1 MKRLYGAMAMETIIH
16 VAFGVKVDSLADPTN
31 PIIVY
36 AKKSFQNDMS
46 VTTFISIMAIILMP
60 GVAEKL
66 GIRYRGDITDFFR
79 HFAEEIIS
87 QKKREL
93 ADAATLGT
101 PKTTT
106 SSSSSFLELLLEA
119 EEEGRRQQQANKN
132 DEDNEQPKMGKKSS
146 PKHMST
152 DEMVG
157 ELADAATL
165 GTPKTT
171 TSSSSFLELLLEA
184 EEEGRRQQQA
194 NKNDEGNEQPKMG
207 KKSSPKHMSTDEMV
221 SQCILFFLAGYE
233 TSSSTMCMAAYLLAL
248 HPQAQ
253 EKLHEEII
261 SVTAQLAAERPQMAA
276 NVVELITFEDLP
288 RFAYLS
294 AVVDETL
301 RLYAP
306 ATATERQASED
317 TLLQSTHYSIHV
329 KKGDVVHIPIYSMHR
344 DEEQF
349 EQPEIF
355 KPERFLPTTAAGD
368 KAPPSFHRYSY
379 LPFGGGPRSCVAM
392 SLALRE
398 VKLALLHTVRLYKLS
413 PCDRTKI
420 PVELYYQANFITP
433 KDIILKV
440 EKR

>member
-1 MKRLYGAMAMETIIH
+1 MKPRIDSALGKLTDNFSSAVEESGEAIDMKRLYGAMAMETIIH

-132 DEDNEQPKMGKKSS
+132 DE
-146 PKHMST
+146 
-152 DEMVG
+152 
-157 ELADAATL
+157 
-165 GTPKTT
+165 
-171 TSSSSFLELLLEA
+171 
-184 EEEGRRQQQA
+184 
-194 NKNDEGNEQPKMG
+194 GNEQPKMG

-233 TSSSTMCMAAYLLAL
+233 TSSSTMCLAAYLLAL

-413 PCDRTKI
+413 PCDRTKVQSFLLYFIQSIFTAFTITKQI

>member
-1 MKRLYGAMAMETIIH
+1 MKPRIDSALGKLIDNFSSAVEESGEAIDMKRLYGAMAMETIIH

-79 HFAEEIIS
+79 RFAEEIIT
-87 QKKREL
+87 QKKR
-93 ADAATLGT
+93 
-101 PKTTT
+101 
-106 SSSSSFLELLLEA
+106 
-119 EEEGRRQQQANKN
+119 
-132 DEDNEQPKMGKKSS
+132 
-146 PKHMST
+146 
-152 DEMVG
+152 

-261 SVTAQLAAERPQMAA
+261 SVTAQLATERPQMAA

-317 TLLQSTHYSIHV
+317 TLLQSTNYSIHV

-349 EQPEIF
+349 EQLEIF

-413 PCDRTKI
+413 PCDQTKVQSFLLYFIQSIFTAFTINKQI